1 MARRLAKELAEFNK
15 NSPEWCTVGPV
26 DDDLLHWNAMVVGP
40 ENTPYAGGVFS
51 IDLVFPAEYPFK
63 APKVKF
69 LTRVYHPN
77 VKSQSGEICADIINE
92 SWGPTLNVLHCLTA
106 LKQMLEQPD
115 ADNPL
120 EPEIAKQL
128 HGSRD
133 VFNDTARK
141 WTKDFASE
149 ASSAV
154 RFDVMRASKTCGV
167 CELGKKLMSIFGRE
181 QDGSDFV
188 LANPSVSRKH
198 AAIVHCAKGG
208 VYIVD
213 LMSRHGTFVGK
224 AKLPPHDPTLLHEG
238 DIVTFGQSCRTY
250 VLKGVDPAGLSHAPK
265 RTWRRLS
272 LPSFFGKDGNNGG
285 AKKAGPSPRKKCSDV
300 TVKLVQKICS
310 GTLTDDRVKDFA
322 NHVSELDGEHVEE
335 VAYLLVDKVRVN
347 SSNAHRVVLA
357 LLADNL
363 GLNEFEAN
371 LSTIVQVSQ
380 TNLKARKARLDSGPK
395 STVDSDDSDDDVQ
408 PDDGGYAP
416 PGAPDESPYTPPVIP
431 YVPPAKASSDV
442 GPSSAADQRE
452 RVLSDEGKRL
462 YLSAIGATEYAGDEE
477 KEAAAA
483 DDDLEDEAGSRSG
496 FNFMTAAPPSA
507 FGFLSG
513 GDEDKEDDDDVAAAA
528 FDVPPGFLTDPSM
541 DPQDFENLWQSATA
555 SEEWA
560 VDILPSFDTDFMEQ
574 CVAYLGHVN
583 ILASGVVGGVHKFYY
598 YAEQASNGTIFMVEI
613 QVIESV
619 GELSATFKWIELGL
633 LYDDGHLLFIQLFKD
648 CLAPCYVPDHPRTAA
663 LLRRASAVAPTCNDG
678 EDEPIVVSF
687 EESLLAYPE
696 LDPASFEALY
706 LAAIPIVIAQ
716 FQAKRLFC
724 LASGAMESMDKFFF
738 YAQLLS
744 ISRPDGAITALLK
757 LHAPNA
763 SERDTDQIAPHFVT
777 LVEALLADLE

>member
-63 APKVKF
+63 APKVTGAF
-69 LTRVYHPN
+69 
-77 VKSQSGEICADIINE
+77 
-92 SWGPTLNVLHCLTA
+92 WGPTLNVLHCLTA

-310 GTLTDDRVKDFA
+310 GALTDDRIKDFA

-371 LSTIVQVSQ
+371 LSMIVQVSQ
-380 TNLKARKARLDSGPK
+380 TNLKARKVCGPK

-452 RVLSDEGKRL
+452 RVLSDE
-462 YLSAIGATEYAGDEE
+462 
-477 KEAAAA
+477 
-483 DDDLEDEAGSRSG
+483 
-496 FNFMTAAPPSA
+496 
-507 FGFLSG
+507 
-513 GDEDKEDDDDVAAAA
+513 
-528 FDVPPGFLTDPSM
+528 
-541 DPQDFENLWQSATA
+541 
-555 SEEWA
+555 
-560 VDILPSFDTDFMEQ
+560 
-574 CVAYLGHVN
+574 
-583 ILASGVVGGVHKFYY
+583 
-598 YAEQASNGTIFMVEI
+598 
-613 QVIESV
+613 
-619 GELSATFKWIELGL
+619 
-633 LYDDGHLLFIQLFKD
+633 
-648 CLAPCYVPDHPRTAA
+648 
-663 LLRRASAVAPTCNDG
+663 
-678 EDEPIVVSF
+678 
-687 EESLLAYPE
+687 
-696 LDPASFEALY
+696 
-706 LAAIPIVIAQ
+706 
-716 FQAKRLFC
+716 
-724 LASGAMESMDKFFF
+724 
-738 YAQLLS
+738 
-744 ISRPDGAITALLK
+744 
-757 LHAPNA
+757 
-763 SERDTDQIAPHFVT
+763 
-777 LVEALLADLE
+777 